1 MKNLGKALLVMA
13 LLAFLTGGLTSC
25 SVFEKSRPSI
35 TKSYKHKQPVPK
47 RYIVPEKTKKII
59 K

>member
-1 MKNLGKALLVMA
+1 MKNLGKILLI
-13 LLAFLTGGLTSC
+13 LITLAFLTGGLTSC
-25 SVFEKSRPSI
+25 SVFEKSRPSV

-47 RYIVPEKTKKII
+47 KYIVPAKSKKII